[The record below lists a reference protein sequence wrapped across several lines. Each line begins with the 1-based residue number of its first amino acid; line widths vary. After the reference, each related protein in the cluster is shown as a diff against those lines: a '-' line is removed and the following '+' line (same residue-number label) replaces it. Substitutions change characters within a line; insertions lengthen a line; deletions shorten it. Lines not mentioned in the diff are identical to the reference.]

1 MSKRAVYAET
11 DNSRQA
17 RRARARRERQR
28 QNSRRDY
35 RWVLGVAVIAV
46 FVAAAAVLVGL
57 SRGSSSSAGGGQ
69 VLNGAAPGFTLP
81 AVGGG
86 SVSLSD
92 YRGQKN
98 VLLFFNEGYGCA
110 PCWQQIRG
118 LQDQREEF
126 DKAETE
132 LVAVMVDP
140 VDVLAEE
147 GQRYG
152 IAVPMLSDTERTAS
166 NVYKVLGRG
175 MHASKPNHTFVLIDK
190 QGEVVWWRDY
200 VEMRA
205 PVDDVVAKVQDL
217 VGSG

>member
-11 DNSRQA
+11 DNSRRA
-17 RRARARRERQR
+17 RRARARRQR
-28 QNSRRDY
+28 QHRQRDY

-46 FVAAAAVLVGL
+46 FVAAAAVLVGV
-57 SRGSSSSAGGGQ
+57 SRGSSSGAGGEQ
-69 VLNGAAPGFTLP
+69 VLNGAAPDFTLP

-86 SVSLSD
+86 NVSLSD

-126 DKAETE
+126 DKAQTE

-152 IAVPMLSDTERTAS
+152 IAVPMLSDTERTVS
-166 NVYKVLGRG
+166 NAYQVLGRG

-190 QGEVVWWRDY
+190 QGEVVWWKDY
-200 VEMRA
+200 VEMQA
-205 PVDDVVAKVQDL
+205 PVGDVVAKVQDL

>member
-17 RRARARRERQR
+17 RRARARRER
-28 QNSRRDY
+28 SHPRRDY
-35 RWVLGVAVIAV
+35 RWMLGVAVIAV
-46 FVAAAAVLVGL
+46 FVVAAAVLVGL

-69 VLNGAAPGFTLP
+69 VLDGPAPDFTLP

-86 SVSLSD
+86 NVTLSD
-92 YRGQKN
+92 YRGEKN

-118 LQDQREEF
+118 LQDRREEL

-140 VDVLAEE
+140 LDVLADG
-147 GQRYG
+147 GQSYG
-152 IAVPMLSDTERTAS
+152 IAVPMLSDTDRIAS
-166 NVYKVLGRG
+166 NAYKVLGRG

-190 QGEVVWWRDY
+190 QGQVVWWKDY

-205 PVDDVVAKVQDL
+205 PVGDVVAKVLDL

>member
-17 RRARARRERQR
+17 RRARARRQR
-28 QNSRRDY
+28 QHPWRDY

-92 YRGQKN
+92 YRGKKN

-118 LQDQREEF
+118 LQDQGEEF
-126 DKAETE
+126 DKAEAE

-140 VDVLAEE
+140 LDVLAEE

-190 QGEVVWWRDY
+190 QGEVVWWKDY